1 MENLKEIELYLRE
14 IDIGIYYPLSQN
26 LFEDISD
33 EGFVGELEDV
43 YELSLT
49 KEDFE
54 YLILPITLEDKL
66 GLINLDDAT
75 LEKFNELDINLKEI
89 QTDIILLDFIDY
101 DKGIVYIIRLKE

>member
-1 MENLKEIELYLRE
+1 M
-14 IDIGIYYPLSQN
+14 GG
-26 LFEDISD
+26 EDGFTIKYR

-43 YELSLT
+43 YEVSLT

-101 DKGIVYIIRLKE
+101 DKGIVYIIRLKEYIIQLKE